1 MILCSLTAFF
11 FWINCK
17 NIYLSRSF
25 TIPALSRILDDF
37 SKEIL
42 SIFYL
47 LSAFRWSSLAR
58 YWIHPNE
65 CIFWKWEIILYLSS
79 GWRYFWQKSGAGGAR
94 AEGDGEPLEALT
106 VSASARPTAKL
117 ATVLQFMIM
126 SMNCEYF
133 ILYTLYCECLFCQT
147 KSAYIGN
154 NILSSE
160 HQTGH
165 SIPNDNKNC
174 ESFLSKYF
182 NRVPDLHFETDIC
195 IDQNIDLKLYQYAI
209 EIQNFDAI

>member
-1 MILCSLTAFF
+1 MSFF
-11 FWINCK
+11 PLKVF
-17 NIYLSRSF
+17 
-25 TIPALSRILDDF
+25 
-37 SKEIL
+37 
-42 SIFYL
+42 
-47 LSAFRWSSLAR
+47 LAKVR
-58 YWIHPNE
+58 
-65 CIFWKWEIILYLSS
+65 C
-79 GWRYFWQKSGAGGAR
+79 GGAR

-106 VSASARPTAKL
+106 VSASARPTATL
-117 ATVLQFMIM
+117 ATVLHFMIM

-133 ILYTLYCECLFCQT
+133 ILYTLYCECLFCHT

-154 NILSSE
+154 NILSSD

-195 IDQNIDLKLYQYAI
+195 IDQNIDLKLYFESI
-209 EIQNFDAI
+209 NILLKFKILMLFNCLE